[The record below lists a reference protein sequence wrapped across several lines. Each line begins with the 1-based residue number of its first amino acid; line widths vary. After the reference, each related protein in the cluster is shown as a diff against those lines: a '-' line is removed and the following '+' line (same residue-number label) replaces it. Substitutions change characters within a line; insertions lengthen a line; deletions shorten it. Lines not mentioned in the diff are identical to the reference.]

1 MFNKLAFVSIIS
13 VLLSSCGGSSLVILN
28 ANDKTPVPKI
38 SAEGAFV
45 LQGYSKE
52 KRYGTEKSYPINV
65 FYGTSKN
72 DTLNVQRFMKALV
85 GPHGESLRYT
95 KIKTCCPFASK
106 HSDMGVGLLDQY
118 EVTWPNQKNPML
130 LYFNNY
136 EKGELLVPVGLR
148 LK

>member
-1 MFNKLAFVSIIS
+1 MINKLSYLFLIS
-13 VLLSSCGGSSLVILN
+13 AILLSCGGYSFIILN
-28 ANDKTPVPKI
+28 VNDKTPVPKI

-85 GPHGESLRYT
+85 GPHGEHLRYT
-95 KIKTCCPFASK
+95 KIKTCCPFTSK

-118 EVTWPNQKNPML
+118 EVTWPNQKKPML